1 MNNFVIGF
9 KRFITNK
16 TVVTVI
22 GVLLVLVIL
31 FFGYSSSIK
40 KQTNP
45 VSMPTAAQKINP
57 KTKIT
62 SEMIVYKQN

>member
-16 TVVTVI
+16 NVVTI
-22 GVLLVLVIL
+22 ILVLVIL
-31 FFGYSSSIK
+31 VVLYFGYSSSIK

-45 VSMPTAAQKINP
+45 LIM
-57 KTKIT
+57 
-62 SEMIVYKQN
+62 E